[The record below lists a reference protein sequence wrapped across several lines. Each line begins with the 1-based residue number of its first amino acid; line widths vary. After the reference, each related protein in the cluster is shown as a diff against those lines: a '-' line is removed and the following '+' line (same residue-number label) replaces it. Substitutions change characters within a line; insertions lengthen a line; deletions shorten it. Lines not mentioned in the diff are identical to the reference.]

1 MCIIQLQLNFIIYSW
16 EINIT
21 KIYYCHNKKKS
32 YIASILQL
40 KFKTGFSKN
49 TVHIVISNPQ
59 FHIPKVT
66 RFHCRTKLVQELTSC
81 MCGHL
86 ELHFLSRIS
95 WQHLPT
101 PNWLGSL
108 TSVQAHLVWLKS
120 LHYLAVVSSTWCLE
134 LIEAQTAQEMQIMQT
149 TLMMAMYSGVIER
162 QYARLVGQPH
172 ERSHLKTRWAKAGIS

>member
-1 MCIIQLQLNFIIYSW
+1 MYSW
-16 EINIT
+16 EVNIA
-21 KIYYCHNKKKS
+21 KIYYYHNKKLHCQHD
-32 YIASILQL
+32 IRL
-40 KFKTGFSKN
+40 KFKTGFCKN

-59 FHIPKVT
+59 FPIPKVT
-66 RFHCRTKLVQELTSC
+66 CFHCRTRLVQELTSC

-86 ELHFLSRIS
+86 EVHFLNRIS

-108 TSVQAHLVWLKS
+108 TAVEAHLVWLKS

-149 TLMMAMYSGVIER
+149 TLMMATYSGVIER